1 MELEIFDGKTYI
13 NSIKHGKRCSDSSRL
28 DTRIGYWYCTEKK
41 PLPKIVKN
49 RSGRTFLVKIEV
61 SRTHLVILMD
71 SRSKIVKN
79 TNSHSGLVK
88 ILISRPALVKF

>member
-1 MELEIFDGKTYI
+1 MEIWSNGNYLLFYDRGMVI
-13 NSIKHGKRCSDSSRL
+13 SQH
-28 DTRIGYWYCTEKK
+28 TEKK

-49 RSGRTFLVKIEV
+49 RSGRSFLVKIEV
-61 SRTHLVILMD
+61 SRTQLVILMN

-88 ILISRPALVKF
+88 F